1 MGDGPSSCSW
11 DVGGRVG
18 SRLLVELVAEVPDSS
33 QRRNS
38 KLKVW
43 WLWLCP
49 HGHRAHSGVGLE
61 APGGAFPCPAL
72 PA

>member
-1 MGDGPSSCSW
+1 MCSW

-18 SRLLVELVAEVPDSS
+18 SRLLLELVAEVPDSS

-43 WLWLCP
+43 WL
-49 HGHRAHSGVGLE
+49 
-61 APGGAFPCPAL
+61 
-72 PA
+72 